1 MNAATMGGDVIH
13 ELAHGA
19 SDTVRRER
27 FGERRL
33 PNGKEA
39 VGGARQARARQM
51 MDILRHKPHLAVGP
65 LVIALIV
72 ERIALRFEVFPPGG
86 RRGSR
91 VLVRPQADPVLRTA
105 GFTAKIETL
114 IEIERLLGPFRLQE
128 KRAALSRTC
137 A

>member
-1 MNAATMGGDVIH
+1 MKRMWPALRPAVKIEVGEELVRLRLRALGKFPNVRPGDAIQS
-13 ELAHGA
+13 L
-19 SDTVRRER
+19 
-27 FGERRL
+27 
-33 PNGKEA
+33 
-39 VGGARQARARQM
+39 
-51 MDILRHKPHLAVGP
+51 MDILRHKPHLVVGP

-114 IEIERLLGPFRLQE
+114 IEIERLLSPFRLQE